1 MVIATNHCWARQRD
15 LHFRMTL
22 NSFRAWLRKTTLS
35 LQEYDADPQEIDC
48 IAAATLL
55 AEAYRHAVELC
66 LPDVAKLCVRSD
78 ALFPVGRFWQGAF
91 NC

>member
-1 MVIATNHCWARQRD
+1 
-15 LHFRMTL
+15 MTL

-35 LQEYDADPQEIDC
+35 LREYEADPQEIDC

-55 AEAYRHAVELC
+55 AEARRHALELC

-78 ALFPVGRFWQGAF
+78 ALFPVGRAIKILA
-91 NC
+91 NCLHLLDSLDGPVIVK